1 MSPFSCSK
9 SIFCRPDLLQNARME
24 LNRNCLYLVGAGPGD
39 PDLLTLKA
47 ARILAA
53 ADVVVYD
60 RLVGKGVLALIP
72 PRAKRIYVGKESGEH
87 SMPQE
92 QISQLLVDLGRKG
105 GIVVRLKGGDPFIFG
120 RGGEEIEA
128 LAAEGL
134 PFQVVPGVTA
144 ASGMAAYA
152 GIPLTHRDH
161 AQTCLFVTG
170 HLKDGSLDLDWDA
183 LARPK
188 QTVVIYMGIGG
199 LDEICRQLIAHGLPG
214 GTPAA
219 VVRNATLDDQLVVQ
233 AQVATLATACQT
245 AGIKPPALMCF
256 GMMSMKTMEA
266 LLGEPA
272 ASVLKSPSVLL
283 PEPN

>member
-1 MSPFSCSK
+1 
-9 SIFCRPDLLQNARME
+9 ME

-183 LARPK
+183 LARPR

-199 LDEICRQLIAHGLPG
+199 LEEICRQLIAHGLPG

-245 AGIKPPALMCF
+245 AGIKPPALIVIGSVASLTTQMDWF
-256 GMMSMKTMEA
+256 SVA
-266 LLGEPA
+266 RRA
-272 ASVLKSPSVLL
+272 AGQQGLSLVRSGNS
-283 PEPN
+283 